1 MADGSSIHKTRL
13 NKWHLIPGKSKTSL
27 LFNHVS
33 RLALVPKHPRGARG
47 SSHAFDCTMTLTT
60 HLHFQSPLY
69 LHGIGTASTLHLPLQ
84 QLHFMLL
91 TSLTTFWMGET
102 KENKKKIQ

>member
-1 MADGSSIHKTRL
+1 
-13 NKWHLIPGKSKTSL
+13 
-27 LFNHVS
+27 
-33 RLALVPKHPRGARG
+33 
-47 SSHAFDCTMTLTT
+47 MTLTT

-102 KENKKKIQ
+102 KENKKKNTIKNKHYSEIAAITAGCR